1 MLPVGPEL
9 LAPDFWQDEG
19 LVTGQAP
26 GRGQSLFVAVGHR
39 EWVLRPYRRGGLI
52 ARLSSSRYVWTG
64 LEGTRAFRE
73 LRLTAELFDAGLP
86 VPRPILAGVI
96 RHGLTYEAAL
106 ITERLP
112 AAVALAERLA
122 AGTAS
127 DALLETVG
135 GVIRRFHDHGLDHVD
150 LNARNLLIDHH
161 DGVWLIDFDRCRLR
175 EGGRLDERGTGRL
188 NERGTGR
195 LDERGTGRL
204 NEPGTGR
211 LDERGTGRLDEP
223 GTGRL
228 DERSTGR
235 LNERGRP
242 HRQDAWR
249 QANLNRLGRSFA
261 KFCASSEA
269 ADDAMQAVRHGYA
282 ATASD

>member
-1 MLPVGPEL
+1 MQLATYRSGKVGILYDADSLCDARPKPQTPASQTAEPSAQTTPPTLPVGPEL
-9 LAPDFWQDEG
+9 LAPDFWQDQG
-19 LVTGQAP
+19 LVTGEAP
-26 GRGQSLFVAVGHR
+26 GRGQSLFIAVGHR

-52 ARLSSSRYVWTG
+52 ARLSSSRYIWTG

-112 AAVALAERLA
+112 TAVALAERLS

-135 GVIRRFHDHGLDHVD
+135 RVIRRFHDHGLDHVD

-175 EGGRLDERGTGRL
+175 DGGRLDERG
-188 NERGTGR
+188 
-195 LDERGTGRL
+195 
-204 NEPGTGR
+204 
-211 LDERGTGRLDEP
+211 
-223 GTGRL
+223 
-228 DERSTGR
+228 
-235 LNERGRP
+235 RP
-242 HRQDAWR
+242 HRQNAWR
-249 QANLNRLGRSFA
+249 QANLDRLGRSFA

-269 ADDAMQAVRHGYA
+269 ANGAMQAVRHGYA
-282 ATASD
+282 VTD